1 MTLILTVLQILLSL
15 VVGIYFFRQLRRDRA
30 THPAGGRAA
39 SAESEHV
46 RHLRSIHLTQP
57 LNEAVRP
64 RTFAEIVGQE
74 EGVRA
79 LKAVLCGENPQHVI
93 IYGPPGVGKTCAA
106 RLALEAAKQSE
117 GTPFRQD
124 APFVEMDATC
134 LRFDER
140 AIADPLFG
148 SVHDPIY
155 QGAGP
160 LGQNGVPQPKEG
172 AVTRAHG
179 GVLFLDEIGEM
190 HPVQMNKLLKV
201 LEDRLVRFDS
211 AYYDPT
217 DSKTPPYI
225 HDIFKN
231 GLPAD
236 FRLVGATTRGPADLP
251 PALRSRC
258 MEIFFRPLER
268 EELALVAENAA
279 RRAGYELSRANAALV
294 AGYADSARTAVNL
307 VQLAAAT
314 ARQEKRETITRSDVE
329 YVASCSRRTLLR
341 DPEPLKAGIPG
352 QVNALAVSG
361 AEVGSV
367 LRAEAVASA
376 GTGRLRVTGV
386 VEQEE
391 VSDGRGRKLRR
402 AGMACDSAEAART
415 ALSRLGVPVERY
427 DLHVNFPGG
436 AMVDGPSAG
445 LAMAAAMHSAITAQ
459 PVAADAAMTGE
470 ISVNGYILPVGGVR
484 AKVRAAARAKLK
496 RVLVPWDN
504 RDEAGNAEIEIVPVR
519 TLEQALALLNVP
531 APGSSSPTLME
542 GVLAAA
548 PEACASRAA
557 KNA

>member
-1 MTLILTVLQILLSL
+1 MAQLLTVMQILLSL
-15 VVGIYFFRQLRRDRA
+15 IVGVYFFRQLRRDRDA
-30 THPAGGRAA
+30 RPARCREARAEA
-39 SAESEHV
+39 EHV
-46 RHLRSIHLTQP
+46 RRLRSIRLSRP

-64 RTFAEIVGQE
+64 RSFDEIVGQE

-79 LKAVLCGENPQHVI
+79 LKAVLCGENPQHVL

-106 RLALEAAKQSE
+106 RLALEAAKRSA
-117 GTPFRQD
+117 GTPFRED

-160 LGQNGVPQPKEG
+160 LGQSGVPQPKEG

-179 GVLFLDEIGEM
+179 GILFLDEIGEM

-201 LEDRLVRFDS
+201 LEDRIVRFDS

-217 DSKTPPYI
+217 DEATPAYI
-225 HDIFKN
+225 HDIFQN

-236 FRLVGATTRGPADLP
+236 FRLIGATTRGPADIP

-258 MEIFFRPLER
+258 MEIYFRPLER

-279 RRAGYELSRANAALV
+279 RRAGYALSGEDAALV
-294 AGYADSARTAVNL
+294 AAYADSARTAVNL

-314 ARQEKRETITRSDVE
+314 ARQEERRSITRADVE
-329 YVASCSRRTLLR
+329 YVAACSRRALAR
-341 DPEPLKAGIPG
+341 EPQPAAGGTPG

-361 AEVGSV
+361 AEVGAI
-367 LRAEAVASA
+367 LRTEAVARA
-376 GTGRLRVTGV
+376 GCGKLRVTGV

-391 VSDGRGRKLRR
+391 ISDGRGRKFRR
-402 AGMACDSAEAART
+402 TGTARDSAEAART
-415 ALSRLGVPVERY
+415 ALAALGVRVERY
-427 DLHVNFPGG
+427 DVHINFPGG
-436 AMVDGPSAG
+436 ALVDGPSAG
-445 LAMAAAMHSAITAQ
+445 LAMAVAMHSAIAGE

-470 ISVNGYILPVGGVR
+470 ISVTGAVLPVGGVR
-484 AKVRAAARAKLK
+484 AKVRAAARARLR
-496 RVLVPWDN
+496 RVLIPWDN
-504 RDEAGNAEIEIVPVR
+504 RDEAGAESIEVIPVR
-519 TLEQALALLNVP
+519 TLAEALEFLRAPVAAGAPTP
-531 APGSSSPTLME
+531 AAA
-542 GVLAAA
+542 GVLAASPA
-548 PEACASRAA
+548 ESA
-557 KNA
+557 

>member
-1 MTLILTVLQILLSL
+1 MTLILTILQVLLSL
-15 VVGIYFFRQLRRDRA
+15 VVGLYFFRQLRKDRA
-30 THPAGGRAA
+30 ARPGGGRQADI
-39 SAESEHV
+39 EGEHV
-46 RHLRSIHLTQP
+46 RRLRSICLSQP

-64 RTFAEIVGQE
+64 RALHEIVGQE

-106 RLALEAAKQSE
+106 RLALEAAKRSE
-117 GTPFRQD
+117 GTPFRMD

-160 LGQNGVPQPKEG
+160 LGQNGVPQPREG

-211 AYYDPT
+211 AYYDPA
-217 DSKTPPYI
+217 DARTPAYI
-225 HDIFKN
+225 HDIFQN

-236 FRLVGATTRGPADLP
+236 FRLVGATTRSPADLP

-268 EELALVAENAA
+268 EELAVVAENAA
-279 RRAGYELSRANAALV
+279 RRAGFSLSREDAALT
-294 AGYADSARTAVNL
+294 AAYADSARTAVNL
-307 VQLAAAT
+307 VQLAAAA
-314 ARQEKRETITRSDVE
+314 ARQEKRSAITRADVE
-329 YVASCSRRTLLR
+329 YVAACSRRTLLR
-341 DPEPLKAGIPG
+341 EERPVQAGVPG
-352 QVNALAVSG
+352 QVNALAVGG
-361 AEVGSV
+361 ADTGSI
-367 LRAEAVASA
+367 LRAEAAARA
-376 GTGRLRVTGV
+376 GAGRLRVTGIV
-386 VEQEE
+386 DQEE
-391 VSDGRGRKLRR
+391 VCDGRGRTLRR
-402 AGMACDSAEAART
+402 TGSARDSAEAART
-415 ALSRLGVPVERY
+415 ALAALGVPVERF
-427 DLHVNFPGG
+427 DLHVHFPGG
-436 AMVDGPSAG
+436 AIVDGPSAG
-445 LAMAAAMHSAITAQ
+445 LAMAAAMESAISGA

-470 ISVNGYILPVGGVR
+470 ISVHGDILPVGGVR
-484 AKVRAAARAKLK
+484 AKVRAARRAGLR

-504 RDEAGNAEIEIVPVR
+504 RAEAECAGIEVVPVR
-519 TLEQALALLNVP
+519 TLREALAHLNAETARPLP
-531 APGSSSPTLME
+531 AACGDGL
-542 GVLAAA
+542 LAAA
-548 PEACASRAA
+548 PERGSANLTN
-557 KNA
+557 NA

>member
-1 MTLILTVLQILLSL
+1 MTLILTILQVLLSL
-15 VVGIYFFRQLRRDRA
+15 VVGLYFFRQLRKDRA
-30 THPAGGRAA
+30 ARPGGGRQADI
-39 SAESEHV
+39 EGEHV
-46 RHLRSIHLTQP
+46 RRLRSICLSQP

-64 RTFAEIVGQE
+64 RALHEIVGQE

-106 RLALEAAKQSE
+106 RLALEAAKRSE
-117 GTPFRQD
+117 GTPFRMD

-160 LGQNGVPQPKEG
+160 LGQNGVPQPREG

-211 AYYDPT
+211 AYYDPA
-217 DSKTPPYI
+217 DARTPAYI
-225 HDIFKN
+225 HDIFQN

-236 FRLVGATTRGPADLP
+236 FRLVGATTRSPADLP

-268 EELALVAENAA
+268 EELAVVAENAA
-279 RRAGYELSRANAALV
+279 RRAGFSLSREDAALT
-294 AGYADSARTAVNL
+294 AAYADSARTAVNL
-307 VQLAAAT
+307 VQLAAAA
-314 ARQEKRETITRSDVE
+314 ARQEKRSAITRADVE
-329 YVASCSRRTLLR
+329 YVAACSRRTLLR
-341 DPEPLKAGIPG
+341 EERPVQAGVPG
-352 QVNALAVSG
+352 QVNALAVGG
-361 AEVGSV
+361 ADTGSI
-367 LRAEAVASA
+367 LRAEAAARA
-376 GTGRLRVTGV
+376 GAGRLRVTGIV
-386 VEQEE
+386 DQEE
-391 VSDGRGRKLRR
+391 VCDGRGRTLRR
-402 AGMACDSAEAART
+402 TGSARDSAEAART
-415 ALSRLGVPVERY
+415 ALAALGVPVERF
-427 DLHVNFPGG
+427 DLHVHFPGG
-436 AMVDGPSAG
+436 AIVDGPSAG
-445 LAMAAAMHSAITAQ
+445 LAMAAAMESAISGA

-470 ISVNGYILPVGGVR
+470 ISVHGDILPVGGVR
-484 AKVRAAARAKLK
+484 AKVRAARRAGLR

-504 RDEAGNAEIEIVPVR
+504 RAEAECAGIEIVPVR
-519 TLEQALALLNVP
+519 TLREALAHLNAETARPLP
-531 APGSSSPTLME
+531 AACGDGL
-542 GVLAAA
+542 LAAA
-548 PEACASRAA
+548 PERGSANLTN
-557 KNA
+557 NA